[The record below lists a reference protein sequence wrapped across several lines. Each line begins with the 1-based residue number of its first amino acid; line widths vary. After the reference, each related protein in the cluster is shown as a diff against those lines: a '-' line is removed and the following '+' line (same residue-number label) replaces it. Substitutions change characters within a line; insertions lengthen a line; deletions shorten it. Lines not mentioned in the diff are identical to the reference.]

1 MGEYA
6 LGQSVPRSEDP
17 RLLSGGGR
25 YVDDVQLANTAYGYV
40 LRSPHA
46 HAKIN
51 AIDISAAAAAPG
63 VQLVLT
69 GADWAA
75 SGWGNPPIASGRK
88 RPDGSPM
95 FVPPMPPLVQDR
107 VRRVGD
113 YVAFVV
119 ADSLNQAKDA
129 AELIEVDYTSLPA
142 VTATAE
148 AGKPGAPAV
157 WDECPDNICFRHEAG
172 YKAETEAAFA
182 KADKIIK
189 HEYIITR
196 VMAATMEPRGC
207 TADYNRFDDSYTFY
221 TTLQGVH
228 PYRAT
233 LSRMLKVP
241 ESKIRVIAGDVGG
254 SFGMKSPVYPEGPL
268 CLLASRKLGLPV
280 KWLADRSE
288 AFLSDYGGRDNIS
301 TAELALDSN
310 NKFLGFRVN
319 TIANLGCYVASA
331 TPNPAVNNI
340 GTLAGVYTTPA
351 IHVTVTGVLSN
362 ANPMT
367 PYRGAGRPEAALVI
381 ERTIDLASDELGIDP
396 AELRRINTIPP
407 NAMPFKTG
415 LTFTYD
421 SGEFEKNMD
430 LTMEMADYTGFESRR
445 AEAKA
450 RGKLRGIGMSNTIE
464 RAAAPGVEAAEIRVD
479 HQGSVTIM
487 AGSCTQGQGHET
499 VFKQIV
505 CDKLG
510 LKPEDVTYIWGD
522 TDKVA
527 FGHGAGGSRSAT
539 LGGSAVLKA
548 TDKVIDKTSKIA
560 AHQLEAAVEDIVFHE
575 GTYTVAGTDR
585 SMTFTDVAKLAS
597 DPGKLPD
604 DMEPGLNEDA
614 TYTATIMNYPNGCH
628 ICELEIDP
636 DTGVIDVLDYNVVD
650 DVGTVMNPLL
660 LKGQIMGGIA
670 QGLGQA
676 LMEEIAYDAGGQLI
690 TGSFMDY
697 AMPRADSMSYMEIK
711 ANPVP
716 TKTNPLGVKG
726 AGEAGNVGGL
736 PAVINAVVDAL
747 SPLGIKHI
755 DMPCTPQRVWQ
766 AIRAARS
773 DAA

>member
-25 YVDDVQLANTAYGYV
+25 YVDDVQLPNTAYGFV

-46 HAKIN
+46 HAEIKS
-51 AIDISAAAAAPG
+51 IDVSAAEQAPG
-63 VQLVLT
+63 VLLVLT
-69 GADWAA
+69 GEDWES
-75 SGWGNPPIASGRK
+75 SGWGNPPTASGRK

-95 FVPPMPPLVQDR
+95 FVPPMPPLVKDR

-119 ADSLNQAKDA
+119 AETRNQSQDA
-129 AELIEVDYTSLPA
+129 AELIDVDYSILPA

-157 WDECPDNICFRHEAG
+157 WDECPDNICFEHQAG
-172 YKAETEAAFA
+172 YKEETDAAFA

-189 HEYIITR
+189 HEYVITR

-233 LSRMLKVP
+233 LARMLKVP
-241 ESKIRVIAGDVGG
+241 ESKMRVIAQDVGG

-268 CLLASRKLGLPV
+268 CLLASRKLGQPV

-288 AFLSDYGGRDNIS
+288 AFLSDYGGRDNIT
-301 TAELALDSN
+301 TAELALDTD

-319 TIANLGCYVASA
+319 TIANLGAYVAFA

-381 ERTIDLASDELGIDP
+381 ERTIDLAADELGIDP

-407 NAMPFKTG
+407 DAMPFKTG

-430 LTMEMADYTGFESRR
+430 LTMEMADYAGFEARR
-445 AEAKA
+445 AEAKS
-450 RGKLRGIGMSNTIE
+450 RGKLRGIGISNTIE
-464 RAAAPGVEAAEIRVD
+464 RAASPGIEAAEIRID
-479 HQGSVTIM
+479 RSGSVTIM

-510 LKPEDVTYIWGD
+510 LKPEDVTYVWGD
-522 TDKVA
+522 TEKVA
-527 FGHGAGGSRSAT
+527 FGHGTGGSRSAT
-539 LGGSAVLKA
+539 LGGSAVLMA
-548 TDKVIDKTSKIA
+548 TDKVIEKAKKIA
-560 AHQLEAAVEDIVFHE
+560 AHQLEAAVEDIVFDE
-575 GTYTVAGTDR
+575 GTFTVAGTDR
-585 SMTFTDVAKLAS
+585 SMAFTDVAKLAS
-597 DPGKLPD
+597 APGNLPEG
-604 DMEPGLNEDA
+604 MEPGINEDA
-614 TYTATIMNYPNGCH
+614 TYTATVMNYPNGCH
-628 ICELEIDP
+628 ICEVEIDP
-636 DTGVIDVLDYNVVD
+636 ETGVTDILGYNVVD

-670 QGLGQA
+670 QGVGQA
-676 LMEEIAYDAGGQLI
+676 LMEVITYDESGQLI

-697 AMPRADSMSYMEIK
+697 AMPRADSMSYMDIK

-736 PAVINAVVDAL
+736 PAVINAVVNAL

-755 DMPCTPQRVWQ
+755 DMPCTPERVWQ
-766 AIRAARS
+766 AIQDARAK
-773 DAA
+773 AA

>member
-1 MGEYA
+1 M
-6 LGQSVPRSEDP
+6 PRSEDP

-25 YVDDVQLANTAYGYV
+25 YVDDVQLPNTAYGYV
-40 LRSPHA
+40 VRSPHA

-63 VQLVLT
+63 VLLVLT

-157 WDECPDNICFRHEAG
+157 WDECPDNICFLHEAG
-172 YKAETEAAFA
+172 PKAETEAAFA

-268 CLLASRKLGLPV
+268 CLLASRKLGLPI

-381 ERTIDLASDELGIDP
+381 ERTIDLAADELGIDP

-430 LTMEMADYTGFESRR
+430 LTMEMADYAGFEARR
-445 AEAKA
+445 AEVKA

-464 RAAAPGVEAAEIRVD
+464 RAAAPGIEAAEIRVD

-527 FGHGAGGSRSAT
+527 FGHGTGGSRSAT
-539 LGGSAVLKA
+539 LGGSALAMASDRVIEKA
-548 TDKVIDKTSKIA
+548 TRIA
-560 AHQLEAAVEDIVFHE
+560 AHMLEAASGDITFDEGVF
-575 GTYTVAGTDR
+575 TIAGTDR
-585 SMTFTDVAKLAS
+585 RVTIKDVARAATNPAS
-597 DPGKLPD
+597 LPAD
-604 DMEPGLNEDA
+604 IEPGLVGTAVYAA
-614 TYTATIMNYPNGCH
+614 TVQNFPNGCH
-628 ICELEIDP
+628 VCEVEIDP
-636 DTGVIDVLDYNVVD
+636 D
-650 DVGTVMNPLL
+650 
-660 LKGQIMGGIA
+660 
-670 QGLGQA
+670 
-676 LMEEIAYDAGGQLI
+676 
-690 TGSFMDY
+690 
-697 AMPRADSMSYMEIK
+697 
-711 ANPVP
+711 
-716 TKTNPLGVKG
+716 
-726 AGEAGNVGGL
+726 
-736 PAVINAVVDAL
+736 
-747 SPLGIKHI
+747 
-755 DMPCTPQRVWQ
+755 
-766 AIRAARS
+766 
-773 DAA
+773 

>member
-6 LGQSVPRSEDP
+6 LGQAVPRSEDP

-25 YVDDVQLANTAYGYV
+25 YVDDVQLPNTAYGYV

-46 HAKIN
+46 HAKIRSM
-51 AIDISAAAAAPG
+51 DTSAAKAAPG
-63 VQLVLT
+63 VLLVLT
-69 GADWAA
+69 GDDWAA
-75 SGWGNPPIASGRK
+75 CGWGNPPTASGRK

-95 FVPPMPPLVQDR
+95 FVPPMPPLMTDR

-119 ADSLNQAKDA
+119 ANSKNQAQDA
-129 AELIEVDYTSLPA
+129 AELIEIDYESLPA
-142 VTATAE
+142 VTATAD

-157 WDECPDNICFRHEAG
+157 WDECPDNICFLHEAG
-172 YKAETEAAFA
+172 YKEETEAAFA
-182 KADKIIK
+182 KAHKIIK
-189 HEYIITR
+189 HEFVITR
-196 VMAATMEPRGC
+196 VMAAAMEPRGC
-207 TADYNRFDDSYTFY
+207 TADYNRFEDSYTFY

-233 LSRMLKVP
+233 LARMLKVS

-254 SFGMKSPVYPEGPL
+254 SFGMKSQVYSEGPL
-268 CLLASRKLGLPV
+268 CLLASRKLGQPV
-280 KWLADRSE
+280 KWLADRNES
-288 AFLSDYGGRDNIS
+288 FLSDYGARDNIS
-301 TAELALDSN
+301 TAELALDAN
-310 NKFLGFRVN
+310 NRFLGFRVH
-319 TIANLGCYVASA
+319 TIANLGAYVASA
-331 TPNPAVNNI
+331 SPNPAVNNI
-340 GTLAGVYTTPA
+340 GSLAGVYTTPA
-351 IHVTVTGVLSN
+351 IYVNITGVLSN
-362 ANPMT
+362 ANPMA
-367 PYRGAGRPEAALVI
+367 PYRGAGRPEAAYVI
-381 ERTIDLASDELGIDP
+381 ERTIDLAADELGIDP

-407 NAMPFKTG
+407 DAMPFKTG

-430 LTMEMADYTGFESRR
+430 MTMEMAAYDGFEGRR
-445 AEAKA
+445 SEAA
-450 RGKLRGIGMSNTIE
+450 SRGKMRGIGISNTIE
-464 RAAAPGVEAAEIRVD
+464 RAAAPGIEAAEIRVD
-479 HQGSVTIM
+479 RSGTVTIM

-510 LKPEDVTYIWGD
+510 LRPEDVNYIWGD

-539 LGGSAVLKA
+539 LGGAAVLMA
-548 TDKVIDKTSKIA
+548 TDKVIHKASRIA
-560 AHQLEAAVEDIVFHE
+560 AHHMEAANEDMEFFE
-575 GTYTVAGTDR
+575 GTFTVAGTDR
-585 SMTFTDVAKLAS
+585 TMSFTDVAKLAS
-597 DPGKLPD
+597 APGNIPG
-604 DMEPGLNEDA
+604 DMEPGINEDA

-636 DTGVIDVLDYNVVD
+636 DTGTIEVVDYNVVD

-676 LMEEIAYDAGGQLI
+676 LMEEISYDDSGQLI
-690 TGSFMDY
+690 TASFMDY
-697 AMPRADSMSYMEIK
+697 TMPRAESMSYMDIK
-711 ANPVP
+711 SNPVP
-716 TKTNPLGVKG
+716 TTTNPLGIKG

-736 PAVINAVVDAL
+736 AAVMNAVIDAL
-747 SPLGIKHI
+747 SPLGVSHI
-755 DMPCTPQRVWQ
+755 DMPCTPEKLWL
-766 AIRAARS
+766 AIRDAKAA
-773 DAA
+773 